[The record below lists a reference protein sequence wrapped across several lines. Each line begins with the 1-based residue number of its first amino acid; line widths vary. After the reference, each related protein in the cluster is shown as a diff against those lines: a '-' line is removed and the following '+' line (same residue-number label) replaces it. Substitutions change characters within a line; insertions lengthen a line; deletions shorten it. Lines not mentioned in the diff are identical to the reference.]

1 MKEERFLQMGSPF
14 TDGNR
19 EEVSA
24 SQRRMQ
30 RRCVEGKVEQDLPR
44 ICYCSYFRE
53 IPLGRVSRMQDLQQ
67 DLLGGQNTVFQNLSR
82 PAKLWQKEPKSLQQ
96 IAQVA

>member
-1 MKEERFLQMGSPF
+1 MKAPLLLRKKGEEEREESVKEERFLQMGSPF

-30 RRCVEGKVEQDLPR
+30 CRCVEGKVEQDLH
-44 ICYCSYFRE
+44 SVHE
-53 IPLGRVSRMQDLQQ
+53 L
-67 DLLGGQNTVFQNLSR
+67 
-82 PAKLWQKEPKSLQQ
+82 A
-96 IAQVA
+96 

>member
-1 MKEERFLQMGSPF
+1 
-14 TDGNR
+14 
-19 EEVSA
+19 
-24 SQRRMQ
+24 
-30 RRCVEGKVEQDLPR
+30 
-44 ICYCSYFRE
+44 
-53 IPLGRVSRMQDLQQ
+53 MQDLQQ

>member
-1 MKEERFLQMGSPF
+1 MKAPLLLRKKGEEEREESVKEERFLQMGSPF

-30 RRCVEGKVEQDLPR
+30 CRCVEGKVEQDLHRGSVPASTPHHETR
-44 ICYCSYFRE
+44 VH
-53 IPLGRVSRMQDLQQ
+53 LAAGDGRV
-67 DLLGGQNTVFQNLSR
+67 GY
-82 PAKLWQKEPKSLQQ
+82 
-96 IAQVA
+96 

>member
-19 EEVSA
+19 EEVST

-30 RRCVEGKVEQDLPR
+30 RRCVEGKVEQDLHRGSVPA
-44 ICYCSYFRE
+44 STPHHE
-53 IPLGRVSRMQDLQQ
+53 TLVHLAAGDGRVGYRGSDFGGKT
-67 DLLGGQNTVFQNLSR
+67 LG
-82 PAKLWQKEPKSLQQ
+82 KELRL
-96 IAQVA
+96 VT